1 MLTMGK
7 VDVRN
12 TWYHSP
18 TIPQI
23 KAVLQS
29 KVHFQNTFVPLNEH
43 AAINTA
49 QISLFAL

>member
-1 MLTMGK
+1 MLTTGE

-12 TWYHSP
+12 TRYHPP

-29 KVHFQNTFVPLNEH
+29 KVYFQNTFVPLNER

-49 QISLFAL
+49 QISLFTL